1 MWRGSNA
8 GGLFKA
14 LSRSG
19 ALIEVVD
26 EFYYIPLSA
35 STTKMKVIS
44 KILRPLYF
52 DDFNHEIIRA
62 FYRFNPD
69 YVLVYKGA
77 FVFPSTLNFFKSKGV
92 KIINFYPD
100 VSFHTHGN
108 LLHKTLPKYDKIFT
122 TKSFGA
128 KDYEE
133 QLGLHDVVF
142 IPHGYD
148 PEVHKPI
155 NKESIPVDYFCDV
168 SFIGTYSPKKA
179 KILEAISGKFPSINL
194 KIWGTQW
201 EKRTNSLLDQYIQS
215 SGVFGDLYAAAIG
228 ASKINLGILSEK
240 VKGASSGDLIT
251 SRTFHIPASNG
262 FLLHEKNDESVLYF
276 EENEEAG
283 FFDSI
288 NDLLQKLEYF
298 LNNESVRLKIKTA
311 GYQRSLRDHSLDR
324 RAQTVISHINSTF
337 KV

>member
-26 EFYYIPLSA
+26 EFYFIPLSA
-35 STTKMKVIS
+35 SSFLIKSIS

-52 DDFNHEIIRA
+52 VDFNRQIIQA
-62 FYRFNPD
+62 FDRFLPD
-69 YVLVYKGA
+69 FVLVYKGA
-77 FVFPSTLNFFKSKGV
+77 FVFPSTLDFFKSKGV

-100 VSFHTHGN
+100 VSFHTHGT
-108 LLHKTLPKYDKIFT
+108 LLQKTLPKYDKIFT

-128 KDYEE
+128 KDYQE
-133 QLGLHDVVF
+133 QLGLKDVVF
-142 IPHGYD
+142 VPHGFD
-148 PEVHKPI
+148 PEVHKSI
-155 NKESIPVDYFCDV
+155 EKEFIPSDYFCDV
-168 SFIGTYSPKKA
+168 SFIGTYSPKKQ
-179 KILEAISGKFPSINL
+179 KILEAITQRFPSINL

-201 EKRTNSLLDQYIQS
+201 EKCTTRILYRHIQP

-228 ASKINLGILSEK
+228 ASKINLGILSEQ

-251 SRTFHIPASNG
+251 SRTFHIPASKG
-262 FLLHEKNDESVLYF
+262 FLLHEKNEESILYF
-276 EENEEAG
+276 KENVEAG
-283 FFDSI
+283 FYESI
-288 NDLLQKLEYF
+288 PDLLDKIEYF
-298 LNNESVRLKIKTA
+298 LNNETERLQIAAA
-311 GYQRSLRDHSLDR
+311 GYQRSLKEHSLDQ

-337 KV
+337 KA